1 MDKIKFNKN
10 SSLAMNFIKILII
23 IMIICVC
30 FSAFMLSSS
39 RRSFDAKLRLDSSNT
54 IDRLVN
60 VSDIS
65 FRNIEYILSKLNSDS
80 PVQAYMYYSKSAP
93 LYSNIDALMQ
103 NTLGL
108 YKDMNR
114 HIESIYVYSPVNN
127 AVFTTTGEYPISD
140 FQDGKALSLADDLPV
155 GSYAFIRDKENV
167 FPNVVTF
174 IIKSNSDDNYGEV
187 IINVTTESIV
197 STIVNTCDIR
207 GDFYIIDSLGS
218 VLYTKKTGMIGK
230 SLDENL
236 NQGELSP
243 TPHLI
248 YSNGK
253 ADCTVLGKSSFFN
266 WSYVHRYIID
276 DYSRQLRINNRVLV
290 FPIVAI
296 FICGLLISLSIAFY
310 TYRPI
315 GQILKIVQNPYE
327 YLSYQKT
334 KNEDVNIVASKILML
349 ISSNENLKQKLN
361 NKIAL
366 LNSAQLNM
374 LQAQINPHFLYNVLN
389 VLNGNIVEEC
399 GYNSKSMDMVLCL
412 SRILRYALNT
422 DILIVSVKQELE
434 YLKKYVQLLKYRYAD
449 RFCVEYEIN
458 SGILDCRILKM
469 SLQPLVEN
477 CVEHGFANKQSGG
490 IIKITGKKT
499 DLGYSISVSDN
510 GCGITDFDVES
521 MLDMS
526 ELGIN
531 FNSEHIGLGSVIYR
545 YKIVFNKNAEITVD
559 TSPENGTKVTV
570 NIIE

>member
-559 TSPENGTKVTV
+559 TSPENGTKVTI

>member
-490 IIKITGKKT
+490 IIKVTGKKT

-559 TSPENGTKVTV
+559 TSPENGTKVTI

>member
-10 SSLAMNFIKILII
+10 SSLAMNFIKILVI

-127 AVFTTTGEYPISD
+127 AVFTTTGEYPLSD

-490 IIKITGKKT
+490 IIKVTGKKT

-559 TSPENGTKVTV
+559 TSPENGTKVTI